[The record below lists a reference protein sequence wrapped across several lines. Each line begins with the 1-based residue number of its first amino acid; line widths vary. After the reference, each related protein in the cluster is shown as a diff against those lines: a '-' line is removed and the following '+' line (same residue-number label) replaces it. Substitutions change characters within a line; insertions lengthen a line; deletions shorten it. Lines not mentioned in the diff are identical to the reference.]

1 MAPVKARGERSF
13 PRWPPPRG
21 AGGGQL
27 PFNVARGGES
37 AAQRRWRCDGCRRS
51 NGSPFGRRMPGA
63 GGGRA
68 RPCQTPGRRQMTWC
82 SRPGPAR
89 TGAGSL
95 AGEAHPAAV
104 KLASQ
109 SSAAAAATCA
119 RSHRRRFSCSAA
131 ARRGQRLQVP
141 GHPAQ
146 PHRLL
151 VQRGGLLRSVRQH
164 AVEQR
169 PDVWPADRNRVLSSW
184 ATLATRIPAQLLLA
198 VRSPAI
204 WSKAAASSR
213 SSAGAPATHRP
224 GPAGRP
230 GPAPGRP
237 GDPLGDQHRHQ

>member
-1 MAPVKARGERSF
+1 MASRAVTGAGPWHRSK
-13 PRWPPPRG
+13 PGASVPSRAGRLLGG

-51 NGSPFGRRMPGA
+51 NGSPFGRRMLGA

-169 PDVWPADRNRVLSSW
+169 PDVGLQT
-184 ATLATRIPAQLLLA
+184 ATG
-198 VRSPAI
+198 
-204 WSKAAASSR
+204 
-213 SSAGAPATHRP
+213 SSALGPRWRP
-224 GPAGRP
+224 GSR
-230 GPAPGRP
+230 RSCS
-237 GDPLGDQHRHQ
+237 